1 MMKHLLTLGFF
12 VLTIL
17 GQSQVLNYNFSTF
30 TNEYSDLTNPTV
42 LTTETWD
49 DPDLIVPLGFDF
61 LFECVSYNELFIG
74 YGVGGFIIF
83 QNGATLANAIIATSA
98 DIIDVGYNDGEIMSP
113 ISYQV
118 SGTPG
123 SQICKVEWKNCGFY
137 NQAEE
142 GIFPD
147 RVSFQLWIYEG
158 SNDFEIRY
166 GQNTVKDFSVY
177 DGWLTHGIL
186 QNASLVSNELG
197 YGHVLS
203 GSTNA
208 PTLVSSSDEATL
220 FTATLDATP
229 ENGRVY
235 RFASTIVS
243 TTEQTNELSLNVF
256 PTVTD
261 GFVTVN
267 SNLDS
272 PVQIE
277 VLSINGQILIQKS
290 VTRSSQLDLSGLSAG
305 CYFIRM
311 VESNQTMKVIK
322 Q

>member
-1 MMKHLLTLGFF
+1 MKHLLTLGFF
-12 VLTIL
+12 ALTIL

-30 TNEYSDLTNPTV
+30 TNEYSDLTNPIV

-49 DPDLIVPLGFDF
+49 DPELVVPIGFDF
-61 LFECVSYNELFIG
+61 LFEGASYNELYIG
-74 YGVGGFIIF
+74 YGLGGFIIF

-98 DIIDVGYNDGEIMSP
+98 DIIDVGYNDGEVMSP

-123 SQICKVEWKNCGFY
+123 SQICKIEWKNCGFY

-208 PTLVSSSDEATL
+208 PTLVSSSDEMTL

-243 TTEQTNELSLNVF
+243 APELINESTLNVF

-272 PVQIE
+272 PVQID
-277 VLSINGQILIQKS
+277 VLSISGQILMQTS
-290 VTRSSQLDLSGLSAG
+290 VTRSLQLDLSGLSAG
-305 CYFIRM
+305 CYFVRL
-311 VESNQTMKVIK
+311 VDSNQTVKVIK

>member
-1 MMKHLLTLGFF
+1 MKKHLLILGFF
-12 VLTIL
+12 ALTIL

-30 TNEYSDLTNPTV
+30 IDEYADLTNPTV

-61 LFECVSYNELFIG
+61 LFEGISYNELFIG
-74 YGVGGFIIF
+74 YGVGGFLIF
-83 QNGATLANAIIATSA
+83 QNGATSANAIIATSA
-98 DIIDVGYNDGEIMSP
+98 DIIDVGYNDGEVMSP

-137 NQAEE
+137 NQVDDGA
-142 GIFPD
+142 FPD

-186 QNASLVSNELG
+186 QNASLVSGELG

-203 GSTNA
+203 GSTNN
-208 PTLVSSSDEATL
+208 PTLVSSNDMNTL
-220 FTATLDATP
+220 FTSTLDATP
-229 ENGRVY
+229 QNGRVY

-243 TTEQTNELSLNVF
+243 TPELINESMLSIY

-261 GFVTVN
+261 GFVMVN
-267 SNLDS
+267 TNLDA

-277 VLSINGQILIQKS
+277 VLSISGQILIQTT
-290 VTRSSQLDLSGLSAG
+290 VTRTSQLDLSGLSAG
-305 CYFIRM
+305 CYFIRL
-311 VESNQTMKVIK
+311 VDHNSTAKVIK